1 MSCRRRQRQRSFA
14 CFNFE
19 IRTSR
24 QTCGVCAARWLI
36 SQSVIS
42 VTEYVFVGFD
52 VSRHVGVWKG
62 WGCTAHNG
70 YALCVPHLSRRVW
83 CLSHFVC
90 KMQTF
95 KVRSIPMSV
104 STMRSRCMFYYYTY
118 GTYLNAVHVDLVFS
132 IGAISL
138 LRYTLVGAHNII
150 DPNVHRLRRTRHT
163 HTLIFGISGRN
174 PDKMNV

>member
-1 MSCRRRQRQRSFA
+1 MSCRRRRQRQRSFA

-52 VSRHVGVWKG
+52 VSRHVGVWKD

-95 KVRSIPMSV
+95 KVRSIRMSV
-104 STMRSRCMFYYYTY
+104 STMRSRCMFYYYIRTVR
-118 GTYLNAVHVDLVFS
+118 TWMRFMLTWFLALVPYRCYTTHW
-132 IGAISL
+132 SL
-138 LRYTLVGAHNII
+138 GGAHNII
-150 DPNVHRLRRTRHT
+150 DPNVHRLRHDT
-163 HTLIFGISGRN
+163 HDTLTH
-174 PDKMNV
+174 